1 MDLSTCKCAYLRSK
15 IESVIVTFFEIYR
28 LVSTDAL
35 ARGMDLANVENVI
48 NYDMPRF
55 IETYIHRS
63 GRTARA
69 GRAGNVITLVEPK
82 RKSQFQK
89 MLHEANR
96 LQNIELMNIDYDNLL
111 EAEEKYR
118 LALKKLKLKIENEQS
133 TKKGTMKALKRKSKR

>member
-35 ARGMDLANVENVI
+35 ARGMDLANIENVI

>member
-15 IESVIVTFFEIYR
+15 IESVIVTFFKIYR

-35 ARGMDLANVENVI
+35 ARGMDLANIENVI